1 MTIDPFDA
9 DNDPFEMD
17 DAAYVLGALRGA
29 ERTAFEA
36 HMSGCAG
43 CTARVAALREVPA
56 MLAGITE
63 ADLADVPAA
72 GRSGPVPDT
81 LLPALMRAVRLQRR
95 RRRGLIAGLAS
106 IAAACALALSLVLA
120 WPSGHSHA
128 APVAMTAV
136 RPSPVQATAQLDGVD
151 WGTSI
156 TLVCH
161 YTGSYG
167 EDVQYSLVV
176 VRKDG
181 ASQVAGSWKLTPGE
195 ETTFHG
201 GTAWP
206 KSQLA
211 KVEIVSGS
219 TELLSLSL

>member
-1 MTIDPFDA
+1 MTI
-9 DNDPFEMD
+9 DPFEMD

-29 ERTAFEA
+29 ERAAFEA
-36 HMSGCAG
+36 HLNTCPE
-43 CTARVAALREVPA
+43 CLARVAALRNVPA

-63 ADLADVPAA
+63 ADLAVDGPSAP
-72 GRSGPVPDT
+72 SGPVPDT
-81 LLPALMRAVRLQRR
+81 LLPALMRAVRAQRR

-106 IAAACALALSLVLA
+106 VAAACALALSLVLA

-128 APVAMTAV
+128 APVAMAAV

-161 YTGSYG
+161 YTGVSGGHYG
-167 EDVQYSLVV
+167 DDVQYSLVV

-181 ASQVAGSWKLTPGE
+181 TSQVAGSWNLTPGE
-195 ETTFHG
+195 QTTFRT

>member
-1 MTIDPFDA
+1 VTI
-9 DNDPFEMD
+9 DPFEMD

-29 ERTAFEA
+29 ERRAFEA
-36 HMSGCAG
+36 HLATCPE
-43 CTARVAALREVPA
+43 CTARVAALRDVPA
-56 MLAGITE
+56 MLAGIT
-63 ADLADVPAA
+63 ADEVQAEVP
-72 GRSGPVPDT
+72 GSGSGPVPDT
-81 LLPALMRAVRLQRR
+81 LLPALMRAVRAQQR
-95 RRRGLIAGLAS
+95 RRRGLMAGLAS

-136 RPSPVQATAQLDGVD
+136 RPSPVQATAQVDGME

-161 YTGSYG
+161 YRGTSYG
-167 EDVQYSLVV
+167 ESLPYSLVV

-181 ASQVAGSWKLTPGE
+181 ESQVAGSWKLTPGE
-195 ETTFHG
+195 ETTFRG

-206 KSQLA
+206 KSELA

>member
-1 MTIDPFDA
+1 MTI
-9 DNDPFEMD
+9 DPFEMD

-29 ERTAFEA
+29 ERAAFEA
-36 HMSGCAG
+36 HLSTCPQ
-43 CTARVAALREVPA
+43 CTARVAELRKVPA

-63 ADLADVPAA
+63 ADLAVDRPPAP
-72 GRSGPVPDT
+72 SGPVPET
-81 LLPALMRAVRLQRR
+81 LLPALLRAVRAHRR

-106 IAAACALALSLVLA
+106 VAAACALALSLVLA
-120 WPSGHSHA
+120 WPSGHSHG

-136 RPSPVQATAQLDGVD
+136 RPSPVQATAQVDRAD

-161 YTGSYG
+161 YHGSYG
-167 EDVQYSLVV
+167 DGVEYSLVV

-181 ASQVAGSWKLTPGE
+181 ASQVAGSWELTPGE

-206 KSQLA
+206 KSELA

>member
-1 MTIDPFDA
+1 MTI
-9 DNDPFEMD
+9 DPFEMD

-29 ERTAFEA
+29 ERSAFEA
-36 HMSGCAG
+36 HLSTCAQ
-43 CTARVAALREVPA
+43 CAQRVAELRAVPA

-63 ADLADVPAA
+63 ADLAADAPA
-72 GRSGPVPDT
+72 RSGPVPDT
-81 LLPALMRAVRLQRR
+81 LLPALLRAVRTERR

-106 IAAACALALSLVLA
+106 VAAACALALSLVLT
-120 WPSGHSHA
+120 WPSGHAHA

-156 TLVCH
+156 TLRCH
-161 YTGSYG
+161 YAGISAGSYG
-167 EDVQYSLVV
+167 DDAQYSLVV

-181 ASQVAGSWKLTPGE
+181 TSQVAGSWKLTPGE
-195 ETTFHG
+195 QTTFRA

-211 KVEIVSGS
+211 RIEIVSGS
-219 TELLSLSL
+219 TELLSLSV